1 MNGVPIDSPGPA
13 SNYSHSNLG
22 MPKSVPP
29 PRLPLGFFSIAALAL
44 FTDGIL
50 GIFLG
55 SRVVD
60 NPMGH
65 LAIGMTHMFM
75 LGVASMAVL
84 GAMHQFIPV
93 ISGQKLRHP
102 QLSYWGGGLF
112 AAGSIG
118 LATSFLLEINPMVV
132 ASGILAVIGVILLV
146 INLSKP
152 LMVRGKGI
160 SITGARISS
169 IMLVAVACFGITY
182 AVDRN
187 AHESFFALSPN
198 LVIAHAH
205 IGILGWLGISY
216 VAVSE
221 KLWPM
226 FMLSHRKSNRSSQIA
241 IWGLAIGVT
250 IFVIG
255 MLASS
260 TLIATAAGVIIVIAL
275 CSHLYTLA
283 RVVSGRR
290 RKLELLQGYV
300 VVSAIFLVG
309 AIGFAIASVLSKPG
323 SQLRTQL
330 AAAEIVSLGAWIA
343 LAVIGHAHKVVP
355 FITWGTLRASG
366 VKFTRNNKPLV
377 FSDLLNPSVA
387 RASFV
392 IVTSGFT
399 FIIVG
404 LATMTGVLFS
414 IGSAA
419 LALAAI
425 SVSLNLA
432 IRPSR
437 MLSHFG
443 DASQS
448 EAG

>member
-1 MNGVPIDSPGPA
+1 MNGVPIDSPAPA
-13 SNYSHSNLG
+13 NNYSHSNLG

-29 PRLPLGFFSIAALAL
+29 PRIPLGFFSIAALAL

-60 NPMGH
+60 NPTGH

-84 GAMHQFIPV
+84 GALHQFIPV
-93 ISGQKLRHP
+93 IAAQKLRHP

-152 LMVRGKGI
+152 LMVKGKGI
-160 SITGARISS
+160 SITGTRISS

-187 AHESFFALSPN
+187 AHESFFTLSAN

-226 FMLSHRKSNRSSQIA
+226 FMLSHRKSNRSSKIA
-241 IWGLAIGVT
+241 IFGLAIGVT
-250 IFVIG
+250 IFVVG

-260 TLIATAAGVIIVIAL
+260 TLIAIAAGVIIVGAL
-275 CSHLYTLA
+275 GSHLYTLVS
-283 RVVSGRR
+283 VVSKRR

-300 VVSAIFLVG
+300 IVSAIFLIG
-309 AIGFAIASVLSKPG
+309 AIGFALVSVLSKPA
-323 SQLRTQL
+323 SQLRMQL

-343 LAVIGHAHKVVP
+343 LAIIGHAHKVVP
-355 FITWGTLRASG
+355 FITWGMLRSSG
-366 VKFTRNNKPLV
+366 VKFTRNNRPLV

-387 RASFV
+387 RVSF
-392 IVTSGFT
+392 ILVTAGFAL
-399 FIIVG
+399 IIAGV
-404 LATMTGVLFS
+404 ATMTGTLFS
-414 IGSAA
+414 IGSAS

-425 SVSLNLA
+425 AVTSNLA

-437 MLSHFG
+437 MLSHF
-443 DASQS
+443 A
-448 EAG
+448 EAQPAAG

>member
-1 MNGVPIDSPGPA
+1 MNGVPIDSPAPVN
-13 SNYSHSNLG
+13 NYSHSNLG

-29 PRLPLGFFSIAALAL
+29 PKLPLGFFAIAALAL

-50 GIFLG
+50 GVFLG

-60 NPMGH
+60 NPTGH

-93 ISGQKLRHP
+93 ITAQKLRHP

-112 AAGSIG
+112 GAGSIG

-132 ASGILAVIGVILLV
+132 ASGILAVIGVVLLV

-152 LMVRGKGI
+152 LSVKGKGI

-187 AHESFFALSPN
+187 AHESFFTLSPN

-226 FMLSHRKSNRSSQIA
+226 FMLSHRKSNRSTQVA
-241 IWGLAIGVT
+241 IFGLTIGVT

-260 TLIATAAGVIIVIAL
+260 TLISTVAGVIIVIAL
-275 CSHLYTLA
+275 GSHLYTL
-283 RVVSGRR
+283 VSVIIKRR

-300 VVSAIFLVG
+300 LVSAIFLVS
-309 AIGFAIASVLSKPG
+309 AIGFAIAAVLSKPA
-323 SQLRTQL
+323 SQLRVQL
-330 AAAEIVSLGAWIA
+330 VAAEIVSLGAWIA
-343 LAVIGHAHKVVP
+343 LAIIGHAHKVVP
-355 FITWGTLRASG
+355 FITWGILRASG
-366 VKFTRNNKPLV
+366 VKFTRNNRPLV

-392 IVTSGFT
+392 MVTFGFT
-399 FIIVG
+399 LIIVG
-404 LATMTGVLFS
+404 LATMDGVLFS
-414 IGSAA
+414 FGSGA
-419 LALAAI
+419 LALAAV
-425 SVSLNLA
+425 SVSSNLA

-437 MLSHFG
+437 MLSHF
-443 DASQS
+443 AEPS
-448 EAG
+448 

>member
-1 MNGVPIDSPGPA
+1 MNGVPIDSPAPVN
-13 SNYSHSNLG
+13 NYSHSNLG

-29 PRLPLGFFSIAALAL
+29 PKLPLGFFAIAALAL

-50 GIFLG
+50 GVFLG

-60 NPMGH
+60 NPTGH

-93 ISGQKLRHP
+93 ITAQKLRHP

-112 AAGSIG
+112 GAGSIG
-118 LATSFLLEINPMVV
+118 LAASFLLEINPMVV
-132 ASGILAVIGVILLV
+132 ASGILAVIGVVLLV

-152 LMVRGKGI
+152 LLVKGKGI

-187 AHESFFALSPN
+187 AHESFFTLSPN

-226 FMLSHRKSNRSSQIA
+226 FMLSHRKSNRSTQVA
-241 IWGLAIGVT
+241 IFGLAIGVT

-260 TLIATAAGVIIVIAL
+260 TLISTVAGVIIVIAL
-275 CSHLYTLA
+275 GSHLYTL
-283 RVVSGRR
+283 VSVIIKRR

-300 VVSAIFLVG
+300 LVSAIFLIG
-309 AIGFAIASVLSKPG
+309 AIGFAIAAVLSKPA
-323 SQLRTQL
+323 SQLRVQL
-330 AAAEIVSLGAWIA
+330 VAAEIVSLGAWIA
-343 LAVIGHAHKVVP
+343 LAIIGHAHKVVP
-355 FITWGTLRASG
+355 FITWGILRASG
-366 VKFTRNNKPLV
+366 VKFTRNNRPLV

-392 IVTSGFT
+392 MVTFGFT
-399 FIIVG
+399 LIIVG
-404 LATMTGVLFS
+404 LATMDGVLFS
-414 IGSAA
+414 FGSGA
-419 LALAAI
+419 LALAAV
-425 SVSLNLA
+425 SVSSNLA

-437 MLSHFG
+437 MLSHF
-443 DASQS
+443 AEPS
-448 EAG
+448 

>member
-1 MNGVPIDSPGPA
+1 MNGVPIDSPAPVN
-13 SNYSHSNLG
+13 NYSHSNLG

-29 PRLPLGFFSIAALAL
+29 PKLPLGFFAIAALAL

-50 GIFLG
+50 GVFLG

-60 NPMGH
+60 NPTGH

-93 ISGQKLRHP
+93 ITAQKLRHP

-112 AAGSIG
+112 GAGSIG

-132 ASGILAVIGVILLV
+132 ASGILAVIGVVLLV

-152 LMVRGKGI
+152 LLVKGKGI

-187 AHESFFALSPN
+187 AHESFFTLSPN

-226 FMLSHRKSNRSSQIA
+226 FMLSHRKSNRSTQVA
-241 IWGLAIGVT
+241 IFGLAIGVT

-260 TLIATAAGVIIVIAL
+260 TLISTVAGVIIVIAL
-275 CSHLYTLA
+275 GSHLYTL
-283 RVVSGRR
+283 VSVIIKRR

-300 VVSAIFLVG
+300 LVSALFLIS
-309 AIGFAIASVLSKPG
+309 AIGFAIAAVLSKPA
-323 SQLRTQL
+323 SQLRVQL
-330 AAAEIVSLGAWIA
+330 VAAEIVSLGAWIA
-343 LAVIGHAHKVVP
+343 LAIIGHAHKVVP
-355 FITWGTLRASG
+355 FITWGILRASG
-366 VKFTRNNKPLV
+366 VKFTRNNRPLV

-392 IVTSGFT
+392 MVTFGFT
-399 FIIVG
+399 LIIVG
-404 LATMTGVLFS
+404 LATMDGVLFS
-414 IGSAA
+414 IGSGA
-419 LALAAI
+419 LALAAV
-425 SVSLNLA
+425 SVSSNLA

-437 MLSHFG
+437 MLSHF
-443 DASQS
+443 AEPS
-448 EAG
+448 

>member
-1 MNGVPIDSPGPA
+1 MSGIPIDSPAPA
-13 SNYSHSNLG
+13 NNYSHSNLG
-22 MPKSVPP
+22 MPKSIPP
-29 PRLPLGFFSIAALAL
+29 PQLPLGFFAIAALAL
-44 FTDGIL
+44 FTDGVL

-55 SRVVD
+55 SRVVG
-60 NPMGH
+60 NPTGH

-93 ISGQKLRHP
+93 ISAQKLRNP
-102 QLSYWGGGLF
+102 KLSYWGGGLF

-118 LATSFLLEINPMVV
+118 LATSFLLEVNPLVV
-132 ASGILAVIGVILLV
+132 ASGVLAVIGVVLLV

-152 LMVRGKGI
+152 LMVKGKGI
-160 SITGARISS
+160 SITGARISA

-187 AHESFFALSPN
+187 AHESFFTLSPN

-241 IWGLAIGVT
+241 IWGLALGVT
-250 IFVIG
+250 IFVVG

-260 TLIATAAGVIIVIAL
+260 TAIVATAGVIILIAL
-275 CSHLYTLA
+275 GSHLYTLVS
-283 RVVSGRR
+283 VVSKRR

-300 VVSAIFLVG
+300 IVSALFLLC
-309 AIGFAIASVLSKPG
+309 AIGFAIAAVAASPG

-330 AAAEIVSLGAWIA
+330 MAAEIVSLGAWIA

-355 FITWGTLRASG
+355 FITWGILRASG
-366 VKFTRNNKPLV
+366 VKFTRNNRPLV
-377 FSDLLNPSVA
+377 FSDLLNPMVA

-392 IVTSGFT
+392 MVAAGFALIV
-399 FIIVG
+399 VG
-404 LATMTGVLFS
+404 LATTSGVPFS

-419 LALAAI
+419 LALAAVA
-425 SVSLNLA
+425 VSSNLA

-443 DASQS
+443 
-448 EAG
+448 EAD